1 MSKLIGSFSAASN
14 VTGIL
19 ADTAAVARLPHA
31 HGALSFWD
39 YAAAGPYLP
48 IREAAS
54 GPGPGAGDHK
64 DVVFLS
70 PHKFPAA
77 RRPRHPDGGP

>member
-1 MSKLIGSFSAASN
+1 MSKLIGILELPIPA
-14 VTGIL
+14 GLDERYGL
-19 ADTAAVARLPHA
+19 ADRIPAAERPVSPART
-31 HGALSFWD
+31 FWD

-48 IREAAS
+48 IRAAAS

-77 RRPRHPDGGP
+77 RRPPAS